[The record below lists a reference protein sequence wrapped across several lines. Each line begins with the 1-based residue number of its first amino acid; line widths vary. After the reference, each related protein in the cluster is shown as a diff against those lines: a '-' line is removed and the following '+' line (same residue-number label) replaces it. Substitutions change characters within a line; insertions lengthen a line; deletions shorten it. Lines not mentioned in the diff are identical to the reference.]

1 MKGKG
6 LIALTPILVFLG
18 VYLVTSILIKDFY
31 KVPVASAFLLASVY
45 AVLISKGT
53 LRKRLD
59 LFSEGAGNPRILLMV
74 WIFILAGAFA
84 QTAKDIGAIDATVNL
99 TLRVIP
105 GSMLFAGLFF
115 TACFISMSVGTSV
128 GTIVA
133 LVPIATGIAQEAGF
147 SEAFMAA
154 IIVGGAF
161 FGDNLSFI
169 SDTTIAATKALD
181 CAMRDK
187 FKANIRIV
195 APAVL
200 LVFAI
205 YVVKGLGVSVDVTPE
220 AADSLK
226 LVPYLLVLVLAFV
239 GMDVMLI
246 LSLGLGV
253 NLLIGLVT
261 GCLGWA
267 DWLSS
272 VGEGI
277 GGMGSLII
285 VTLLAGGM
293 MALIRAGGGL
303 DWLVGA
309 LTRRLAASPAA
320 VSSAAVS
327 SASPAA
333 AASASHA
340 AASSP
345 AATSSAA
352 PSSPAAASPESAAA
366 ASVPLP
372 SETAAVAPAP
382 SPVAAAPVAAA
393 PVAAASPA
401 AAAAP
406 AIAGSDRQSRR
417 QRRGAELSIAALV
430 SLANLCTANNTIAII
445 TVGGIAKDISDRFG
459 LDRKRVASILD
470 TFSCF
475 VQGLIPYGAQLL
487 MASGLAGVGAAAII
501 RYLYYPFA
509 LGLVALAA
517 IFIPASFRSRK

>member
-1 MKGKG
+1 MNEKRRG
-6 LIALTPILVFLG
+6 LLALTPILVFLG
-18 VYLVTSILIKDFY
+18 VYLVTSILIGDFY

-45 AVLISKGT
+45 AVIISRGT
-53 LRKRLD
+53 LRERVD
-59 LFSEGAGNPRILLMV
+59 TFSEGAGNSKVLLMV

-84 QTAKDIGAIDATVNL
+84 QTAQDIGAIDATVNL

-105 GSMLFAGLFF
+105 GKLLFAGLFF
-115 TACFISMSVGTSV
+115 TACFISMSIGTSV

-169 SDTTIAATKALD
+169 SDPTIAATKAMD

-200 LVFAI
+200 LVFVI
-205 YVVKGLGVSVDVTPE
+205 YIIKGAGVDAVIEPGAAEPVKL
-220 AADSLK
+220 L
-226 LVPYLLVLVLAFV
+226 PYLLVLVLALA
-239 GMDVMLI
+239 GMDVLLI
-246 LSLGLGV
+246 LSLGIAV
-253 NLLIGLVT
+253 NLLIGLFT
-261 GCLGWA
+261 GSLGWT
-267 DWLSS
+267 DWLAS

-285 VTLLAGGM
+285 VTVMAGGM

-303 DWLVGA
+303 DYLVSA
-309 LTRRLAASPAA
+309 LTSRLAPAPGSAS
-320 VSSAAVS
+320 VSVPSLGSASVSVDASAPS
-327 SASPAA
+327 SASASVPSLGSASVSVDA
-333 AASASHA
+333 SAPTPGSASAS
-340 AASSP
+340 AS
-345 AATSSAA
+345 T
-352 PSSPAAASPESAAA
+352 PSSGP
-366 ASVPLP
+366 
-372 SETAAVAPAP
+372 
-382 SPVAAAPVAAA
+382 
-393 PVAAASPA
+393 
-401 AAAAP
+401 
-406 AIAGSDRQSRR
+406 SRR

-445 TVGGIAKDISDRFG
+445 TVGGIAKDIADRFR

-517 IFIPASFRSRK
+517 ILLPSFRRH

>member
-1 MKGKG
+1 MKKRG

-84 QTAKDIGAIDATVNL
+84 QTAKDVGAIDATVNL

-220 AADSLK
+220 AADPLK
-226 LVPYLLVLVLAFV
+226 LVPYLLVLVLAFA

-261 GCLGWA
+261 GSLGWA

-309 LTRRLAASPAA
+309 LTRRLVSSPDAASPTA
-320 VSSAAVS
+320 VY
-327 SASPAA
+327 
-333 AASASHA
+333 
-340 AASSP
+340 
-345 AATSSAA
+345 
-352 PSSPAAASPESAAA
+352 PAAASPESAAA

-372 SETAAVAPAP
+372 SETSAVAPDSEVSA
-382 SPVAAAPVAAA
+382 S
-393 PVAAASPA
+393 AASAA

-406 AIAGSDRQSRR
+406 VIAGYDRQSRR

-487 MASGLAGVGAAAII
+487 MASGLAGGCAAAII

>member
-1 MKGKG
+1 MKKRG
-6 LIALTPILVFLG
+6 LLALTPILVFLG

-31 KVPVASAFLLASVY
+31 KVPVASAFLLASIY
-45 AVLISKGT
+45 AVLISRGP
-53 LRKRLD
+53 LSRRIGI
-59 LFSEGAGNPRILLMV
+59 FSEGAGNSKVLLMA

-84 QTAKDIGAIDATVNL
+84 QTAKDIGAIEATVNL

-133 LVPIATGIAQEAGF
+133 LVPIATGIAQETGF

-200 LVFAI
+200 VVFII
-205 YVVKGLGVSVDVTPE
+205 YIVKGLGVDVAVEPGVAE
-220 AADSLK
+220 PLK
-226 LVPYLLVLVLAFV
+226 LLPYLLVLVLALA
-239 GMDVMLI
+239 GMDVLLI
-246 LSLGLGV
+246 LSLGIGV
-253 NLLIGLVT
+253 NLIIGLVT
-261 GCLGWA
+261 GSIGWA

-272 VGEGI
+272 IGEGI

-309 LTRRLAASPAA
+309 LTRRLASPA
-320 VSSAAVS
+320 SAA
-327 SASPAA
+327 
-333 AASASHA
+333 
-340 AASSP
+340 P
-345 AATSSAA
+345 AATSS
-352 PSSPAAASPESAAA
+352 
-366 ASVPLP
+366 V
-372 SETAAVAPAP
+372 
-382 SPVAAAPVAAA
+382 
-393 PVAAASPA
+393 
-401 AAAAP
+401 
-406 AIAGSDRQSRR
+406 IAGPDRQSLPEDAPSTPIVTRR

-445 TVGGIAKDISDRFG
+445 TVGGIAKDVSDRFG
-459 LDRKRVASILD
+459 LDRRRVASILD

-517 IFIPASFRSRK
+517 IFLPGLPGLPSRSSRSSRSV

>member
-1 MKGKG
+1 MKKRG
-6 LIALTPILVFLG
+6 LLALTPILVFLG
-18 VYLVTSILIKDFY
+18 VYLVTSILIRDFY
-31 KVPVASAFLLASVY
+31 KVPVASAFLLASIY
-45 AVLISKGT
+45 AVLISRGP
-53 LRKRLD
+53 LSRRIGI
-59 LFSEGAGNPRILLMV
+59 FSEGAGNSKVLLMV

-84 QTAKDIGAIDATVNL
+84 QTAKDIGAIEATVNL

-133 LVPIATGIAQEAGF
+133 LVPIATGIAQETGF

-181 CAMRDK
+181 CAMKDK

-200 LVFAI
+200 VVFII
-205 YVVKGLGVSVDVTPE
+205 YIVKGIGVDVAVEPGVAE
-220 AADSLK
+220 PLK
-226 LVPYLLVLVLAFV
+226 LLPYLLVLVLALA
-239 GMDVMLI
+239 GMDVLLI
-246 LSLGLGV
+246 LSLGIGV
-253 NLLIGLVT
+253 NLIIGLVT
-261 GCLGWA
+261 GSIGWA

-272 VGEGI
+272 IGEGI

-309 LTRRLAASPAA
+309 LTRRLASPASAPSASAPAAPDPSASSVASP
-320 VSSAAVS
+320 VI
-327 SASPAA
+327 
-333 AASASHA
+333 
-340 AASSP
+340 
-345 AATSSAA
+345 
-352 PSSPAAASPESAAA
+352 
-366 ASVPLP
+366 
-372 SETAAVAPAP
+372 
-382 SPVAAAPVAAA
+382 AAPVPSASADAAL
-393 PVAAASPA
+393 PVT
-401 AAAAP
+401 
-406 AIAGSDRQSRR
+406 RR

-445 TVGGIAKDISDRFG
+445 TVGGIAKDVSDRFG
-459 LDRKRVASILD
+459 LDRRRVASILD

-517 IFIPASFRSRK
+517 IFLPGRSARSSRSV

>member
-59 LFSEGAGNPRILLMV
+59 TFSEGAGNPRILLMV

-220 AADSLK
+220 AADPLK
-226 LVPYLLVLVLAFV
+226 LVPYLLVLVLAFA

-261 GCLGWA
+261 GSLGWA

-309 LTRRLAASPAA
+309 LTRRLVSSPDA
-320 VSSAAVS
+320 VS
-327 SASPAA
+327 
-333 AASASHA
+333 
-340 AASSP
+340 
-345 AATSSAA
+345 
-352 PSSPAAASPESAAA
+352 SPESAAA
-366 ASVPLP
+366 
-372 SETAAVAPAP
+372 
-382 SPVAAAPVAAA
+382 PV
-393 PVAAASPA
+393 
-401 AAAAP
+401 
-406 AIAGSDRQSRR
+406 IAGYDRQSRR

-487 MASGLAGVGAAAII
+487 MASGLAGIGAAAIIRYLYYPFALGLVALAAII

>member
-1 MKGKG
+1 MKKRG

-18 VYLVTSILIKDFY
+18 VYLVTSIVIKDFY

-45 AVLISKGT
+45 AILISKGS
-53 LRKRLD
+53 LRERLD
-59 LFSEGAGNPRILLMV
+59 VFSEGAGNPRILLMV

-169 SDTTIAATKALD
+169 SDTTIAATKAMD
-181 CAMRDK
+181 CAMKDK

-200 LVFAI
+200 VIFVI
-205 YVVKGLGVSVDVTPE
+205 YIIKGIGVDVAVEPGVAE
-220 AADSLK
+220 PVK
-226 LVPYLLVLVLAFV
+226 LIPYLLVLVLALA
-239 GMDVMLI
+239 GMDVLLI
-246 LSLGLGV
+246 LSLGIAV
-253 NLLIGLVT
+253 NLLIGLFT
-261 GCLGWA
+261 GSLGWT

-303 DWLVGA
+303 DWLVGT
-309 LTRRLAASPAA
+309 LTRRLG
-320 VSSAAVS
+320 S
-327 SASPAA
+327 SASTAN
-333 AASASHA
+333 
-340 AASSP
+340 P
-345 AATSSAA
+345 AAT
-352 PSSPAAASPESAAA
+352 PSST
-366 ASVPLP
+366 V
-372 SETAAVAPAP
+372 
-382 SPVAAAPVAAA
+382 
-393 PVAAASPA
+393 
-401 AAAAP
+401 
-406 AIAGSDRQSRR
+406 SRR

-445 TVGGIAKDISDRFG
+445 TVGGIAKDVADRFG
-459 LDRKRVASILD
+459 LDKRRVASILD

-509 LGLVALAA
+509 LGIVALAA
-517 IFIPASFRSRK
+517 IFIPSRKQN

>member
-1 MKGKG
+1 MGEKKKG
-6 LIALTPILVFLG
+6 LLALTPILVFLG

-31 KVPVASAFLLASVY
+31 KVPVASAFLFASVY
-45 AVLISKGT
+45 AVLISKGS
-53 LRKRLD
+53 LRERID
-59 LFSEGAGNPRILLMV
+59 IFSEGAGNSKVLLMV

-133 LVPIATGIAQEAGF
+133 LVPIATGIAHEAGF
-147 SEAFMAA
+147 SEAFLAA

-181 CAMRDK
+181 CAMKDK

-200 LVFAI
+200 VVFAI
-205 YVVKGLGVSVDVTPE
+205 YVVKGIGVDVAVEPG
-220 AADSLK
+220 AAEPVK
-226 LVPYLLVLVLAFV
+226 LIPYLLVLVLALA
-239 GMDVMLI
+239 GMDVLLI
-246 LSLGLGV
+246 LSLGIGV
-253 NLLIGLVT
+253 NLLIGLLT
-261 GCLGWA
+261 GSLGWA

-303 DWLVGA
+303 DWLVGT
-309 LTRRLAASPAA
+309 LTRRLASPT
-320 VSSAAVS
+320 S
-327 SASPAA
+327 
-333 AASASHA
+333 AASASA
-340 AASSP
+340 ADQQSLP
-345 AATSSAA
+345 AVS
-352 PSSPAAASPESAAA
+352 
-366 ASVPLP
+366 
-372 SETAAVAPAP
+372 
-382 SPVAAAPVAAA
+382 
-393 PVAAASPA
+393 
-401 AAAAP
+401 
-406 AIAGSDRQSRR
+406 GR

-445 TVGGIAKDISDRFG
+445 TVGGIAKDIADRVG
-459 LDRKRVASILD
+459 LDRRRVASILD

-475 VQGLIPYGAQLL
+475 IQGLIPYGAQLL

-517 IFIPASFRSRK
+517 ILLPRRRH

>member
-1 MKGKG
+1 MKKRG
-6 LIALTPILVFLG
+6 LLALTPILVFLG

-45 AVLISKGT
+45 AVLISRGP
-53 LRKRLD
+53 LGKRISI
-59 LFSEGAGNPRILLMV
+59 FSEGAGNSKVLLMV

-84 QTAKDIGAIDATVNL
+84 QTAKDIGAIEATVNL

-133 LVPIATGIAQEAGF
+133 LVPIATGIAQEIGF

-154 IIVGGAF
+154 IIVGGEF
-161 FGDNLSFI
+161 FGKQLSFI
-169 SDTTIAATKALD
+169 SDTTIAATKAMD
-181 CAMRDK
+181 CAMKDK

-200 LVFAI
+200 VVFII
-205 YVVKGLGVSVDVTPE
+205 YIVKGIGVDVAVEPG
-220 AADSLK
+220 AAEPLK
-226 LVPYLLVLVLAFV
+226 LLPYLLVLVLALV
-239 GMDVMLI
+239 GMDVLLI
-246 LSLGLGV
+246 LSLGIVV
-253 NLLIGLVT
+253 NLFIGLVT
-261 GCLGWA
+261 GSIGWA

-272 VGEGI
+272 IGEGI

-309 LTRRLAASPAA
+309 LTRRLASPAA
-320 VSSAAVS
+320 
-327 SASPAA
+327 P
-333 AASASHA
+333 
-340 AASSP
+340 
-345 AATSSAA
+345 
-352 PSSPAAASPESAAA
+352 
-366 ASVPLP
+366 
-372 SETAAVAPAP
+372 
-382 SPVAAAPVAAA
+382 
-393 PVAAASPA
+393 
-401 AAAAP
+401 
-406 AIAGSDRQSRR
+406 GSDQQSLPAVTRG
-417 QRRGAELSIAALV
+417 QKRGAELSIAALV

-445 TVGGIAKDISDRFG
+445 TVGGIAKDVSDRFG
-459 LDRKRVASILD
+459 LDRRRVASILD

-509 LGLVALAA
+509 LGIVALAA
-517 IFIPASFRSRK
+517 IFIPSRRPS

>member
-1 MKGKG
+1 MKKRG

-187 FKANIRIV
+187 FKANLRIV

-220 AADSLK
+220 AADPLK
-226 LVPYLLVLVLAFV
+226 LVPYLLVLVLAFA

-261 GCLGWA
+261 GSLGWA

-320 VSSAAVS
+320 ASPAAVS
-327 SASPAA
+327 SASH
-333 AASASHA
+333 AAS
-340 AASSP
+340 
-345 AATSSAA
+345 
-352 PSSPAAASPESAAA
+352 
-366 ASVPLP
+366 
-372 SETAAVAPAP
+372 
-382 SPVAAAPVAAA
+382 
-393 PVAAASPA
+393 SPA

-406 AIAGSDRQSRR
+406 VIAGYDRQSRR

-487 MASGLAGVGAAAII
+487 MASGLAGIGAAAII

>member
-1 MKGKG
+1 MKDKKG
-6 LIALTPILVFLG
+6 LLALTPLLVFLG

-45 AVLISKGT
+45 AVLISRGS
-53 LRKRLD
+53 LRERID
-59 LFSEGAGNPRILLMV
+59 IFSEGAGNSKVLLMV

-99 TLRVIP
+99 TLKVIP
-105 GSMLFAGLFF
+105 SSMLFAGLFF

-133 LVPIATGIAQEAGF
+133 LAPIATGIAQEAGF

-181 CAMRDK
+181 CAMKDK

-205 YVVKGLGVSVDVTPE
+205 YVIKGIGVDVDVDPG
-220 AADSLK
+220 AAEPVK
-226 LVPYLLVLVLAFV
+226 LIPYLLVLVLALA
-239 GMDVMLI
+239 GMDVLMI
-246 LSLGLGV
+246 LSLGIGV
-253 NLLIGLVT
+253 NLLIGLLT
-261 GCLGWA
+261 GSLGWA

-303 DWLVGA
+303 EWIVGT
-309 LTRRLAASPAA
+309 LTRRLAPAPAVHDAPAA
-320 VSSAAVS
+320 GSS
-327 SASPAA
+327 
-333 AASASHA
+333 
-340 AASSP
+340 
-345 AATSSAA
+345 
-352 PSSPAAASPESAAA
+352 
-366 ASVPLP
+366 SV
-372 SETAAVAPAP
+372 
-382 SPVAAAPVAAA
+382 
-393 PVAAASPA
+393 AASPA
-401 AAAAP
+401 APGAP
-406 AIAGSDRQSRR
+406 SRR

-445 TVGGIAKDISDRFG
+445 TVGGIAKDIADRFG
-459 LDRKRVASILD
+459 LDRRRVASILD

-509 LGLVALAA
+509 LGFVALAA
-517 IFIPASFRSRK
+517 IFFPSRRH

>member
-1 MKGKG
+1 MKKRG

-18 VYLVTSILIKDFY
+18 VYLVTSIVIKDFY

-45 AVLISKGT
+45 AVLISKGS
-53 LRKRLD
+53 LRERLD
-59 LFSEGAGNPRILLMV
+59 VFSEGAGNPRILLMV

-169 SDTTIAATKALD
+169 SDTTIAATKAMD
-181 CAMRDK
+181 CDMKDK

-195 APAVL
+195 APVVL
-200 LVFAI
+200 VIFVI
-205 YVVKGLGVSVDVTPE
+205 YIIKGIGVDVAVEPGVAE
-220 AADSLK
+220 PVK
-226 LVPYLLVLVLAFV
+226 LIPYLLVLVLALA
-239 GMDVMLI
+239 GMDVLLI
-246 LSLGLGV
+246 LSLGIAV
-253 NLLIGLVT
+253 NLLIGLFT
-261 GCLGWA
+261 GSLGWT

-293 MALIRAGGGL
+293 MALIRTGGGL

-309 LTRRLAASPAA
+309 LTRRLG
-320 VSSAAVS
+320 S
-327 SASPAA
+327 SASTAN
-333 AASASHA
+333 
-340 AASSP
+340 P
-345 AATSSAA
+345 AAT
-352 PSSPAAASPESAAA
+352 PSST
-366 ASVPLP
+366 V
-372 SETAAVAPAP
+372 
-382 SPVAAAPVAAA
+382 
-393 PVAAASPA
+393 
-401 AAAAP
+401 
-406 AIAGSDRQSRR
+406 SRR

-445 TVGGIAKDISDRFG
+445 TVGGIAKDVADRFG
-459 LDRKRVASILD
+459 LDKRRVASILD

-509 LGLVALAA
+509 LGIVALAA
-517 IFIPASFRSRK
+517 IFIPSRKQT

>member
-1 MKGKG
+1 MKDKKG
-6 LIALTPILVFLG
+6 LLALTPLLVFLG

-45 AVLISKGT
+45 AVLISRGS
-53 LRKRLD
+53 LRERID
-59 LFSEGAGNPRILLMV
+59 IFSEGAGNSKVLLMV

-99 TLRVIP
+99 TLKIIP
-105 GSMLFAGLFF
+105 SSMLFAGLFF

-181 CAMRDK
+181 CAMKDK

-205 YVVKGLGVSVDVTPE
+205 YVIKGIGVDVDVDPG
-220 AADSLK
+220 AAEPVK
-226 LVPYLLVLVLAFV
+226 LIPYLLVLVLALA
-239 GMDVMLI
+239 GMDVLMI
-246 LSLGLGV
+246 LSLGIGV
-253 NLLIGLVT
+253 NLLIGLLT
-261 GCLGWA
+261 GSLGWA

-303 DWLVGA
+303 EWIVGT
-309 LTRRLAASPAA
+309 LTRRLATPVPAS
-320 VSSAAVS
+320 
-327 SASPAA
+327 
-333 AASASHA
+333 AASAS
-340 AASSP
+340 S
-345 AATSSAA
+345 
-352 PSSPAAASPESAAA
+352 
-366 ASVPLP
+366 
-372 SETAAVAPAP
+372 APAP
-382 SPVAAAPVAAA
+382 AP
-393 PVAAASPA
+393 AASA
-401 AAAAP
+401 ASASGISPGA
-406 AIAGSDRQSRR
+406 DRQSPPAVSRR

-445 TVGGIAKDISDRFG
+445 TVGGIAKDIADRFS
-459 LDRKRVASILD
+459 LDRRRVASILD

-509 LGLVALAA
+509 LGFVALAA
-517 IFIPASFRSRK
+517 IFLPSRRH

>member
-1 MKGKG
+1 MSEKRGG
-6 LIALTPILVFLG
+6 LLALTPILVFLG
-18 VYLVTSILIKDFY
+18 VYLVTSVIIKDFY
-31 KVPVASAFLLASVY
+31 KVPVASAFLLASIY
-45 AVLISKGT
+45 AVIISKGPF
-53 LRKRLD
+53 RKRID
-59 LFSEGAGNPRILLMV
+59 TFSEGAGNPRILLMV

-84 QTAKDIGAIDATVNL
+84 QTAQDIGAIDATVNL

-181 CAMRDK
+181 CAMKDK

-205 YVVKGLGVSVDVTPE
+205 YIFKGLGVSVDVTPG
-220 AADSLK
+220 AAEPLK
-226 LVPYLLVLVLAFV
+226 LLPYLLVLVLALA
-239 GMDVMLI
+239 GMDVLLI
-246 LSLGLGV
+246 LSLGIGV
-253 NLLIGLVT
+253 NLLIGLFT
-261 GCLGWA
+261 GSLGWA

-285 VTLLAGGM
+285 VTVLAGGM

-303 DWLVGA
+303 DWLVGS
-309 LTRRLAASPAA
+309 LTRRLASAPAGPSTAPAPGLSSP
-320 VSSAAVS
+320 VSA
-327 SASPAA
+327 PAD
-333 AASASHA
+333 
-340 AASSP
+340 SSP
-345 AATSSAA
+345 AA
-352 PSSPAAASPESAAA
+352 SPAAASPESAAA
-366 ASVPLP
+366 A
-372 SETAAVAPAP
+372 
-382 SPVAAAPVAAA
+382 AAPV
-393 PVAAASPA
+393 
-401 AAAAP
+401 
-406 AIAGSDRQSRR
+406 IAGSDRQSRL

-459 LDRKRVASILD
+459 LDRRRVASILD

-517 IFIPASFRSRK
+517 IFLPAFSSRPYHSQK

>member
-1 MKGKG
+1 MKKRG

-84 QTAKDIGAIDATVNL
+84 QTAKDVGAIDATVNL

-220 AADSLK
+220 AADPLK
-226 LVPYLLVLVLAFV
+226 LVPYLLVLVLAFA

-253 NLLIGLVT
+253 NLLVGLVT
-261 GCLGWA
+261 GSLGWA

-309 LTRRLAASPAA
+309 LTRRLVSSPDAASPTA
-320 VSSAAVS
+320 VY
-327 SASPAA
+327 
-333 AASASHA
+333 
-340 AASSP
+340 
-345 AATSSAA
+345 
-352 PSSPAAASPESAAA
+352 PAAASPESAAA

-372 SETAAVAPAP
+372 SETSAVAPDSEVSA
-382 SPVAAAPVAAA
+382 S
-393 PVAAASPA
+393 AASAA

-406 AIAGSDRQSRR
+406 VIAGYDRQSRR

-487 MASGLAGVGAAAII
+487 MASGLAGIGAAAII

>member
-1 MKGKG
+1 MKKRG

-59 LFSEGAGNPRILLMV
+59 TFSEGAGNPRILLMV

-220 AADSLK
+220 AADPLK
-226 LVPYLLVLVLAFV
+226 LVPYLLVLVLAFA

-261 GCLGWA
+261 GSLGWA

-303 DWLVGA
+303 DWLVPPR
-309 LTRRLAASPAA
+309 LTPPLRHPSLPAPTGNPAASGAA
-320 VSSAAVS
+320 LS
-327 SASPAA
+327 SASPRS
-333 AASASHA
+333 SAS
-340 AASSP
+340 P
-345 AATSSAA
+345 TSARPTTPS
-352 PSSPAAASPESAAA
+352 PSSPSAASPRISTTASALTG
-366 ASVPLP
+366 S
-372 SETAAVAPAP
+372 
-382 SPVAAAPVAAA
+382 
-393 PVAAASPA
+393 ASPA
-401 AAAAP
+401 
-406 AIAGSDRQSRR
+406 
-417 QRRGAELSIAALV
+417 
-430 SLANLCTANNTIAII
+430 SLTP
-445 TVGGIAKDISDRFG
+445 S
-459 LDRKRVASILD
+459 
-470 TFSCF
+470 
-475 VQGLIPYGAQLL
+475 
-487 MASGLAGVGAAAII
+487 
-501 RYLYYPFA
+501 
-509 LGLVALAA
+509 
-517 IFIPASFRSRK
+517 PASFRG

>member
-1 MKGKG
+1 MGERKKG
-6 LIALTPILVFLG
+6 LLALTPILVFLG
-18 VYLVTSILIKDFY
+18 VYLATSILIKDFY

-45 AVLISKGT
+45 AVLISKGS
-53 LRKRLD
+53 LRERID
-59 LFSEGAGNPRILLMV
+59 VFSEGAGNSKVLLMV

-133 LVPIATGIAQEAGF
+133 LVPIATGIAHEAGF

-181 CAMRDK
+181 CAMKDK

-200 LVFAI
+200 VVFVI
-205 YVVKGLGVSVDVTPE
+205 YIVKGIGVDVAVEPG
-220 AADSLK
+220 AAEPLK
-226 LVPYLLVLVLAFV
+226 LLPYLLVLVLALA
-239 GMDVMLI
+239 GMDVLLI
-246 LSLGLGV
+246 LSLGIFV
-253 NLLIGLVT
+253 NLIIGLVT
-261 GCLGWA
+261 GSLGWVE
-267 DWLSS
+267 WLSS

-293 MALIRAGGGL
+293 MTLIRAGGGL
-303 DWLVGA
+303 EWIVTS
-309 LTRRLAASPAA
+309 LTRRLAPSSSTASGLASSSQVSSVEASP
-320 VSSAAVS
+320 VTSGD
-327 SASPAA
+327 
-333 AASASHA
+333 
-340 AASSP
+340 SSP
-345 AATSSAA
+345 VTSGDSSSVTSSD
-352 PSSPAAASPESAAA
+352 SSPVIPGGISP
-366 ASVPLP
+366 VIP
-372 SETAAVAPAP
+372 SEAKESFT
-382 SPVAAAPVAAA
+382 
-393 PVAAASPA
+393 
-401 AAAAP
+401 
-406 AIAGSDRQSRR
+406 RR

-445 TVGGIAKDISDRFG
+445 TVGGIAKDVADRFG
-459 LDRKRVASILD
+459 LDRRRVASILD

-487 MASGLAGVGAAAII
+487 MASGLAGIGAAAII

-509 LGLVALAA
+509 LGLVAFAA
-517 IFIPASFRSRK
+517 ILLPSRKRR

>member
-1 MKGKG
+1 MKKRG

-84 QTAKDIGAIDATVNL
+84 QTAKDVGAIDATVNL

-181 CAMRDK
+181 CAMKDK

-220 AADSLK
+220 AADPLK
-226 LVPYLLVLVLAFV
+226 LVPYLLVLVLAFA

-261 GCLGWA
+261 GSLGWA

-309 LTRRLAASPAA
+309 LTRRLVSSPDAASPTA
-320 VSSAAVS
+320 VY
-327 SASPAA
+327 
-333 AASASHA
+333 
-340 AASSP
+340 
-345 AATSSAA
+345 
-352 PSSPAAASPESAAA
+352 PAAASPESAAA

-372 SETAAVAPAP
+372 SETSAVAPDSEVSA
-382 SPVAAAPVAAA
+382 S
-393 PVAAASPA
+393 AASAA

-406 AIAGSDRQSRR
+406 VIAGYDRQSRR

-487 MASGLAGVGAAAII
+487 MASGLAGIGAAAII